1 MLATLVLGPGQGI
14 LKQTRRHEVNALG
27 AVWLVFGA
35 KLRRRWPSWLA
46 IVILIGVVGGF
57 VLAAVAAGRRTESAF
72 PRFVAAYGFDAD
84 VYTTRPL
91 PQLAKLPGVISVAEL
106 YGPFNGSPTCD
117 CTHPINPTDFGV
129 IVASPRGRTILKLIS
144 GHLPDPSALDQV
156 LASFTLQKDY
166 GVHLGTVIH
175 VPFYSPSQASAVN
188 NATGAPLKPNGPTV
202 AFRVVGFEATEF
214 EFPSGTTPSYDLYAT
229 QAFARAV
236 IPRAAVGYVYAVR
249 LRHGAADLPRFDVQA
264 SALRTAGMEGVGNQ
278 DQQAA
283 SVEASIHPQAI
294 GWWILAALAA
304 LVGLAVLGQALT
316 RQSIAEG
323 EDYPT
328 MAALGMNRRQLV
340 TLGMARNLVVAV
352 AGAAGAVAVATALSP
367 IAPLGEARIA
377 ETSTGIAFD
386 TLILPLGGLATV
398 AVVLALG
405 IWPALRA
412 ARTFDS
418 DDSAVRSRPSAVAG
432 HLAATGA
439 PPSAVIGVQT
449 ALQRRTGG
457 ASVPLGSTLLGTV
470 LAVVALCGTGV
481 FGASLSHLTATPRL
495 YGDPFQLNFT
505 DPAGGG
511 PDPALVRSLEH
522 DKAVTGITEGIAIE
536 ISIDGVSV
544 GGIAGTAVRGR
555 ILLSTVDGHLP
566 SGADQIGLGV
576 TTMRQAGAHLG
587 SVIRVT
593 VSLPSGGT
601 RTVPFRVVS
610 QVSFPVLGG
619 TVSLGSGAL
628 LTIAGYEDA
637 VCPPNPRQAACRL
650 AARAGG
656 NGGGI
661 LASFVSGPR
670 GEAAI
675 NQYLDTYRSI
685 TALAITPT
693 SLINFGEAVNFPL
706 IFGAMLA
713 VLGAATLAH
722 LLVVSV
728 SRRRRE
734 VGLLKVLGFVNRQ
747 VASAVIW
754 QATTLAL
761 IGIVIGVPLGVVA
774 GREVWGAFANNLG
787 AVPVSVVPIWLV
799 CVMVAGVAV
808 VANLIA
814 IAPAMVATRS
824 KPGDLLRSA

>member
-1 MLATLVLGPGQGI
+1 
-14 LKQTRRHEVNALG
+14 
-27 AVWLVFGA
+27 
-35 KLRRRWPSWLA
+35 
-46 IVILIGVVGGF
+46 
-57 VLAAVAAGRRTESAF
+57 
-72 PRFVAAYGFDAD
+72 
-84 VYTTRPL
+84 
-91 PQLAKLPGVISVAEL
+91 
-106 YGPFNGSPTCD
+106 
-117 CTHPINPTDFGV
+117 
-129 IVASPRGRTILKLIS
+129 
-144 GHLPDPSALDQV
+144 LPDPAALDQV
-156 LASFTLQKDY
+156 LASFTLQQDY
-166 GVHLGTVIH
+166 GVHLGTIIH

-202 AFRVVGFEATEF
+202 AFRVVGFEASEF
-214 EFPSGTTPSYDLYAT
+214 EFPSGSSPSYDLYAT
-229 QAFARAV
+229 PAFARAV
-236 IPRAAVGYVYAVR
+236 MPRAAVGYVYAVR
-249 LRHGAADLPRFDVQA
+249 LRHGAADLPRFDVEA
-264 SALRTAGMEGVGNQ
+264 AALRTAGEEGIGNQ
-278 DQQAA
+278 DQEGA

-340 TLGMARNLVVAV
+340 VLGLARNLVVAV
-352 AGAAGAVAVATALSP
+352 AGAAGAVVVATALSP

-377 ETSTGIAFD
+377 ESSTGIAFD
-386 TLILPLGGLATV
+386 TLVLALGGLATV

-405 IWPALRA
+405 TWPALRA
-412 ARTFDS
+412 ARTFRSNDP
-418 DDSAVRSRPSAVAG
+418 AARSRPSAVAG
-432 HLAATGA
+432 HLAAMSA
-439 PPSAVIGVQT
+439 PPSAVIGVQA

-457 ASVPLGSTLLGTV
+457 DSVPLGSTLLGTV

-511 PDPALVRSLEH
+511 PDPSLLRSLEH
-522 DKAVTGITEGIAIE
+522 NKAVTGITEGIATE
-536 ISIDGVSV
+536 ISIDGASV
-544 GGIAGTAVRGR
+544 GGIAATAIRGGL
-555 ILLSTVDGHLP
+555 LLSTVDGHLP
-566 SGADQIGLGV
+566 SGDDQIGLGV
-576 TTMRQAGAHLG
+576 TTMRQADAHLG

-610 QVSFPVLGG
+610 QVSLPVLGG
-619 TVSLGSGAL
+619 AVSLGTGAVF
-628 LTIAGYEDA
+628 TIAGYEDA
-637 VCPPNPRQAACRL
+637 VCPPSPGQAACRL
-650 AARAGG
+650 AARTGG

-675 NQYLDTYRSI
+675 NQYFDTYRSI

-713 VLGAATLAH
+713 VFGGATLAH

-774 GREVWGAFANNLG
+774 GRAAWWAFANNLG

-799 CVMVAGVAV
+799 CVIVAGVVV

-814 IAPAMVATRS
+814 MAPAMVATRS
-824 KPGDLLRSA
+824 KPGDLLRAA

>member
-1 MLATLVLGPGQGI
+1 VLATLVLGPGQGI
-14 LKQTRRHEVNALG
+14 LKQTRRHEVHALG
-27 AVWLVFGA
+27 AVRLVFGA
-35 KLRRRWPSWLA
+35 KLRRRWPSWVA
-46 IVILIGVVGGF
+46 IVILVSVIGGF
-57 VLAAVAAGRRTESAF
+57 VLAAVAAGRRTDSAF

-84 VYTTRPL
+84 VYATRPL
-91 PQLAKLPGVISVAEL
+91 PQLAKLPGVISAAEL
-106 YGPFNGSPTCD
+106 YGPDNGSPTCD
-117 CTHPINPTDFGV
+117 CTHPIDPADFGV
-129 IVASPRGRTILKLIS
+129 IVTSPRGRAIFKLIS

-156 LASFTLQKDY
+156 LASFTLQQDY

-175 VPFYSPSQASAVN
+175 VPFYSSSQASAFN
-188 NATGAPLKPNGPTV
+188 NATGAPLKPSGPTV

-229 QAFARAV
+229 RAFARAV

-249 LRHGAADLPRFDVQA
+249 LRHGAADLPRFDVEA
-264 SALRTAGMEGVGNQ
+264 SALRTAGVEGVGNQ
-278 DQQAA
+278 DQQTA
-283 SVEASIHPQAI
+283 SVEASIHPQAV

-323 EDYPT
+323 EDYTT
-328 MAALGMNRRQLV
+328 MAALGMDRRQLV
-340 TLGMARNLVVAV
+340 ILGLARNLVVAV
-352 AGAAGAVAVATALSP
+352 AGAAGAILVATALSP

-386 TLILPLGGLATV
+386 TLILPLGALATV

-418 DDSAVRSRPSAVAG
+418 GDSAVRSRPSAVAG

-505 DPAGGG
+505 NPSGGG

-522 DKAVTGITEGIAIE
+522 NKAVTGITEGIAIE

-544 GGIAGTAVRGR
+544 GGIAGTAIRGPM
-555 ILLSTVDGHLP
+555 LLSTVDGHIP

-576 TTMRQAGAHLG
+576 KTMRQAGAHLG

-601 RTVPFRVVS
+601 RTVPFRVVA

-619 TVSLGSGAL
+619 TVSLGSGAV
-628 LTIAGYEDA
+628 LTIAGYENA
-637 VCPPNPRQAACRL
+637 VCPPSPTQAACRL
-650 AARAGG
+650 AARVGG

-661 LASFVSGPR
+661 LASFVPGQR

-713 VLGAATLAH
+713 VFGAATLAH

-747 VASAVIW
+747 VAAAVIW

-761 IGIVIGVPLGVVA
+761 IGILIGVPLGVVA
-774 GREVWGAFANNLG
+774 GREVWGAFANSLG
-787 AVPVSVVPIWLV
+787 TVPVSVVPVWLV
-799 CVMVAGVAV
+799 CVMVVGVAV
-808 VANLIA
+808 VASLIA

-824 KPGDLLRSA
+824 RPGDLLRSA